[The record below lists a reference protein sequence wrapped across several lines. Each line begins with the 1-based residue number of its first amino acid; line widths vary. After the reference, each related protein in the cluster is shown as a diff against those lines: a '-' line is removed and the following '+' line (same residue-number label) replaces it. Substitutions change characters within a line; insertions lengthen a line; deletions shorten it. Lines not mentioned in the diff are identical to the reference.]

1 MKDTTVRT
9 DVSTTVRTA
18 VRRAAGTALLA
29 GLLLTATACVS
40 GESAEGSAAPGTEA
54 GGASVT
60 VRLDWAYYNP
70 ESLVLREKGWLGTTL
85 SGQGAAVTWTQSLGS
100 NKANE
105 NLRAGAIDFGSTA
118 GTPALLA
125 RANGTELH
133 TVDVYSR
140 PEWSSLVVA
149 KGSPIRSVKEL
160 KGRKVAV
167 TKGTDPYF
175 FLLQALESAGLG
187 ADDVTVV
194 NLQHADG
201 RTALE
206 RGDVDAWAGLD
217 PYLSQSQIDSGSRLI
232 YRNLAFNS
240 YGFLNV
246 SADFEQKHPELVQT
260 VVDGYEKARAWII
273 AHPDEAVRLLAK
285 ESKVSEAVA
294 RQQLTERTELD
305 ISPVP
310 GGEQRAVLDRIAPV
324 LVAENLVPDR
334 KAVDGALDSLF
345 LPEYARKADPS

>member
-1 MKDTTVRT
+1 MSAGVMRPL
-9 DVSTTVRTA
+9 RA
-18 VRRAAGTALLA
+18 VALLA

-40 GESAEGSAAPGTEA
+40 GESADGSAAAGTKA
-54 GGASVT
+54 AGASVT

-85 SGQGAAVTWTQSLGS
+85 SAQGAAVTWTQSLGS

-125 RANGTELH
+125 RANGTELR

-149 KGSPIRSVKEL
+149 KGSAIRSVKEL

-175 FLLQALESAGLG
+175 FLLQALESAGLDAG
-187 ADDVTVV
+187 DVTVV

-246 SADFEQKHPELVQT
+246 SETFEQKHPELVQT

-273 AHPDEAVRLLAK
+273 AHPEEAVRLLAK

-310 GGEQRAVLDRIAPV
+310 GSQQRAVLDRIAPV
-324 LVAENLVPDR
+324 LVEENLVPDR

-345 LPEYARKADPS
+345 LPGYARKADPS